1 MGTGKSVR
9 GVRRAATPLIAIVA
23 VLTAAVWAAPTR
35 GAAASPE
42 STWVENTLAKM
53 TLAEKIGQMFVVN
66 CFGLSVRDPGSQA
79 IAANQNAYQLDNFA
93 QVVAKYHLGGIFYFG
108 SNYQNPTQ
116 LVGLSN
122 GIQQVAT
129 SQRVPVPA
137 LISTDQEGGTVQV
150 IGSPAALFPGNM
162 GQGAIGDAGLGG
174 QAAQVMGQELRAMG
188 VNTDLAP
195 VVDVNT
201 NPLNQADGA
210 RSFSDRTDVVQ
221 SFTTQQVLGFQQ
233 NPATGVAATAK
244 HFPGLGSVTVN
255 TDVAPGTSD
264 RTMAQLQAT
273 DLPPFTKA
281 IQAGTRQVMTNF
293 ATYPK
298 IDPSGLPAALSATF
312 VRDLLRNQLGFN
324 GVVITDALQAGA
336 VTALNKTPAEVAV
349 MAVKAGND
357 QLLELAEGSPADLD
371 AAYNGVLKA
380 VRSGDIP
387 ESRIDNSV
395 RRILHEKWWL
405 GLVQNPFQDPNQV
418 NNIVGTPSH
427 LALAQQT
434 SQLSMT
440 LLKNAGGLLPLGTSP
455 TKKIFVTG
463 WQVTGLP
470 SVDTVA
476 QAIHAKGPQ
485 ATSFST
491 GFAPDQATINQ
502 AVANSKGNSVIVVL
516 VYNVWQPQFNSPQE
530 NLVTA
535 LVKTGKP
542 VVVIAQGTPYDVVY
556 LPGIAGFLNAWNYHS
571 TSLITAAETLFGD
584 VNPPG
589 KLPVTITKPPPST
602 EVVYQFGFGLRY
614 H

>member
-1 MGTGKSVR
+1 MGKGASVR
-9 GVRRAATPLIAIVA
+9 WGGRAGTRLLAVAA
-23 VLTAAVWAAPTR
+23 VLAAVTWVAPSR
-35 GAAASPE
+35 GAAVSAE
-42 STWVENTLAKM
+42 TTWVDNTLSKM
-53 TLAEKIGQMFVVN
+53 TLAEKVGQMFVVN
-66 CFGLSVRDPGSQA
+66 AFGLSVQDPSQQA
-79 IAANQNAYQLDNFA
+79 IAANQQAYGLDNFA

-108 SNYQNPTQ
+108 SNYSTPAQ

-122 GIQQVAT
+122 GIQQVET

-162 GQGAIGDAGLGG
+162 GQGAIGDAGLAG
-174 QAAQVMGQELRAMG
+174 QAAAVMGQELRAMG

-210 RSFSDRTDVVQ
+210 RSYSDRTAVVQ

-233 NPATGVAATAK
+233 DPTAGVAATAK

-264 RTMAQLQAT
+264 RTLAQLKAI

-281 IQAGTRQVMTNF
+281 IAAGTRQVMTNF
-293 ATYPK
+293 ATYPN
-298 IDPSGLPAALSATF
+298 IDPSGLPAALSPAF
-312 VRDLLRNQLGFN
+312 VRDMLRNQLGFN

-336 VTALNKTPAEVAV
+336 VTALNKTPAEIAV
-349 MAVKAGND
+349 LAVKAGND
-357 QLLELAEGSPADLD
+357 QLLELAEGGPADLD

-395 RRILHEKWWL
+395 RRILHEKFWL
-405 GLVQNPFQDPNQV
+405 GLAQNPFQDPAQIP
-418 NNIVGTPSH
+418 NIVGTPAH
-427 LALAQQT
+427 LQLARQT
-434 SQLSMT
+434 SEQSMT
-440 LLKNAGGLLPLGTSP
+440 LVKNAGGLLPLGTSP
-455 TKKIFVTG
+455 NKKIFVTG

-476 QAIHAKGPQ
+476 QAIHANGPQ
-485 ATSFST
+485 ADAFPT
-491 GFAPDQATINQ
+491 GFAPNQATIDQ
-502 AVANSKGNSVIVVL
+502 AVANSKGHSVIVAL

-530 NLVTA
+530 NLVAA

-556 LPGIAGFLNAWNYHS
+556 LPGIAAFLNAWNYHS
-571 TSLITAAETLFGD
+571 TSLITAADTLFGV

-589 KLPVTITKPPPST
+589 TLPVTITKPPPST
-602 EVVYQFGFGLRY
+602 DVVYPFGFGLHYR
-614 H
+614 